1 MLFSNKQLDVIS
13 SLVTPALPFCV
24 LVDAASGFKSGSW
37 NGPWGWRQIASQ
49 LAVAFG
55 MLSVLWCL
63 GSYLC
68 TLSLSSIPATNHC
81 KRSQLFIVS
90 FPTGPALLIFK
101 VAVSGHSESHFQH
114 CQRSCW
120 PNLSSLCQP
129 DISLNINDSFFFLCA
144 ARMYQA
150 QRRTKKHYSPT
161 ASSRA
166 TVKTQTFL
174 LEQKNDSFVYRT
186 KKKCF
191 AYVSWH
197 IIQNLYHTLD
207 ESVLLLKKKEITD
220 KGQTF
225 RVKIKPTNGDLF
237 FASEERLS
245 Q

>member
-55 MLSVLWCL
+55 MLSVLLCL

-68 TLSLSSIPATNHC
+68 TLSRSSIPATNHC

-129 DISLNINDSFFFLCA
+129 DISLNINDSFFLCA

-174 LEQKNDSFVYRT
+174 LEQKMIHLCIGQ
-186 KKKCF
+186 KKKK
-191 AYVSWH
+191 V
-197 IIQNLYHTLD
+197 
-207 ESVLLLKKKEITD
+207 
-220 KGQTF
+220 
-225 RVKIKPTNGDLF
+225 
-237 FASEERLS
+237 
-245 Q
+245 